1 MTDDTDTQDF
11 KALELEHLRTIEAT
25 LDEIARDIAAMK
37 AEAQQFLA
45 PQEQSS
51 SPPAVPT
58 CNG

>member
-45 PQEQSS
+45 PQEQSR
-51 SPPAVPT
+51 
-58 CNG
+58 